1 MIIRLTAVR
10 FDATTWSQEFE
21 IIGGG
26 RRTTDLSSLDDH
38 EENDMVRTLRRWND
52 QAEGERYGNS
62 PNGII
67 RIFVNRESTAT
78 SRWDDFRVKAEQMAR
93 ASVEDVVAWLKGNCI
108 RDEVPLNSRH
118 MSMVI

>member
-78 SRWDDFRVKAEQMAR
+78 SRWDDF

>member
-26 RRTTDLSSLDDH
+26 RRTTDLGSVDDH
-38 EENDMVRTLRRWND
+38 EENDMVRTLRRWQLD
-52 QAEGERYGNS
+52 ADTEPYGNM
-62 PNGII
+62 PNRIV

-78 SRWDDFRVKAEQMAR
+78 SRWDEF
-93 ASVEDVVAWLKGNCI
+93 ASVGDVVIWLSGQTCI
-108 RDEVPLNSRH
+108 RDEVPLNSRITQ